1 MCLKEQAHP
10 LLILNHFEM
19 KRIYLFLF
27 FAACILTFISCN
39 KKKESRE
46 QQVQEFRSQ
55 LTAEDTTIM
64 LQLCDNAMKELK
76 ARNINK
82 VLASLYEYTDSTQEV
97 KPLSDK
103 LKKKYTAQFKLFPVL
118 DYKRIYYSF
127 QLEGCNDVKYE
138 VTFATAEQAGTGDPA
153 KTAFM
158 FNPVKINDEWK
169 LCVKTPS
176 EDIDQEYR

>member
-1 MCLKEQAHP
+1 
-10 LLILNHFEM
+10 M

-27 FAACILTFISCN
+27 FAACTLTFISCN

-55 LTAEDTTIM
+55 LTAEDTTAM

-76 ARNINK
+76 ARNIDK

-103 LKKKYTAQFKLFPVL
+103 LKKKIHRPVQVIPSVGLQENLLFFSVG
-118 DYKRIYYSF
+118 R
-127 QLEGCNDVKYE
+127 
-138 VTFATAEQAGTGDPA
+138 
-153 KTAFM
+153 M
-158 FNPVKINDEWK
+158 
-169 LCVKTPS
+169 
-176 EDIDQEYR
+176 